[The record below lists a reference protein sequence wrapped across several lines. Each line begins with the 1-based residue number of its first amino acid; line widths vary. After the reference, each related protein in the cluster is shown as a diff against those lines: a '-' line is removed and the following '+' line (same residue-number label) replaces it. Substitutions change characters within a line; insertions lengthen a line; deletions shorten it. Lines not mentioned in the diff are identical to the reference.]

1 MLSNALVMTVAL
13 IVMKMAATY
22 VPLLITLNIAEYALI
37 NLTDKDFIAKV
48 VTDLMC
54 SQVKE

>member
-1 MLSNALVMTVAL
+1 MTIAL
-13 IVMKMAATY
+13 IVMKMVATY

>member
-1 MLSNALVMTVAL
+1 MLSNALVMTIAL

>member
-1 MLSNALVMTVAL
+1 MLSNALVMTIAL

-48 VTDLMC
+48 VTDLIC
-54 SQVKE
+54 CQVKE

>member
-1 MLSNALVMTVAL
+1 MLNNALVMTIAL

-37 NLTDKDFIAKV
+37 DLTDKDFIAKV

>member
-1 MLSNALVMTVAL
+1 MLNNALVMTIAL

>member
-54 SQVKE
+54 SQLKE

>member
-1 MLSNALVMTVAL
+1 MLNNALVMTIAL

-22 VPLLITLNIAEYALI
+22 VPLLIILNIAEYALI